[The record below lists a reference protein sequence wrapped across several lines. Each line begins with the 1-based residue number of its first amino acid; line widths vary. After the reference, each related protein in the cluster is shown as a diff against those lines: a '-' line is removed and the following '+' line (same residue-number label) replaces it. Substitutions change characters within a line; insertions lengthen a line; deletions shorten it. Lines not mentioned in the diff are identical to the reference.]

1 MTSKKY
7 SADTFRH
14 TFSLSFMAALP
25 VALIN
30 FVILFICTAGS
41 LLADAPSGGKGSVT
55 VFWNFQLDSESLLIL
70 LLDASLLIGGVA
82 TALLIYKYML
92 GKASTNVFFSAP
104 QTRGQMF
111 LAKYLAGVCLTAAA
125 TFLPIFICG
134 LINLIYF
141 GSHHGLWTAA
151 FYISLRLFAAM
162 IFAFTVTAVVC
173 CSVGSVAETIA
184 YSAAFMILPISL
196 KYTVETVICT
206 MLYAR
211 RIRMC
216 CSARSILGRASARAA
231 PSISR

>member
-151 FYISLRLFAAM
+151 FYISLRL
-162 IFAFTVTAVVC
+162 
-173 CSVGSVAETIA
+173 
-184 YSAAFMILPISL
+184 L
-196 KYTVETVICT
+196 
-206 MLYAR
+206 R
-211 RIRMC
+211 R
-216 CSARSILGRASARAA
+216 
-231 PSISR
+231 

>member
-70 LLDASLLIGGVA
+70 LLDVSLLIGGVA

-134 LINLIYF
+134 LINLFYF

-162 IFAFTVTAVVC
+162 IFAFTVTAAV
-173 CSVGSVAETIA
+173 
-184 YSAAFMILPISL
+184 
-196 KYTVETVICT
+196 
-206 MLYAR
+206 
-211 RIRMC
+211 C
-216 CSARSILGRASARAA
+216 CSARRAGHPGPDRRPGGACGSGCSGHSAASGCTSF
-231 PSISR
+231 PLFFSSVTGS